1 MVWAI
6 VVNLADNVDCVAF
19 GIGGN
24 AQGCYRLV
32 GLLNLH
38 FRLANLWLL
47 PPAEIIVMFIVSF
60 GMTT

>member
-47 PPAEIIVMFIVSF
+47 PPAELQVVAV
-60 GMTT
+60 GVE